1 MSNQPTHSSPPTD
14 GIGDLEF
21 RDYLSIGIRRKV
33 PLLLCTFGFLVFG
46 VVFASRL
53 RNFYRSETLIQ
64 VDPQQVPSSY
74 VQSTV
79 SSSIQDRLSTIQE
92 QVMSSTHL
100 QHIID
105 TFGLYPE
112 AKGKRPQQEII
123 ATMRK
128 ATTVEVV
135 GAAEH
140 RLSAFRISFQSK
152 DPQIASKV
160 ANELAAEFIDENL
173 RARLAQF
180 NGAADFL
187 DSEMRET
194 KTQLEAKEEELQRL
208 KVQNASDS
216 PESRQYHLDALNNLS
231 AQLRAAQD
239 RVGRAREQKV
249 MLQQYAPAV
258 DLDSSS
264 ENVLSSP
271 YQSRIQKLEAQLS
284 ELRTRYGAN
293 HPDVRKVETELAR
306 VRAQE
311 AADKQQ
317 ESGVEKPKAAPITP
331 ARAKNPVLQ
340 AEDERLDQEIKEQS
354 DLQKQLQEQI
364 KLHTDKLEHGPV
376 FEQRVAVLMRDYDN
390 LRNHY
395 SSLVDKKLSAEMAKE
410 LEGRQQGERF
420 IILDAAAV
428 PQTPAGPNRL
438 LISIGGL
445 LFGLVSGIAL
455 ALILEFNDESVRS
468 EQEAASLLGKA
479 VLVAVPQVYPTKE
492 RRMRQLRLV
501 GAFIG
506 TGVSAVILAIA
517 VSMLGLG

>member
-1 MSNQPTHSSPPTD
+1 
-14 GIGDLEF
+14 
-21 RDYLSIGIRRKV
+21 
-33 PLLLCTFGFLVFG
+33 
-46 VVFASRL
+46 
-53 RNFYRSETLIQ
+53 
-64 VDPQQVPSSY
+64 
-74 VQSTV
+74 
-79 SSSIQDRLSTIQE
+79 
-92 QVMSSTHL
+92 
-100 QHIID
+100 
-105 TFGLYPE
+105 
-112 AKGKRPQQEII
+112 
-123 ATMRK
+123 
-128 ATTVEVV
+128 
-135 GAAEH
+135 
-140 RLSAFRISFQSK
+140 
-152 DPQIASKV
+152 
-160 ANELAAEFIDENL
+160 
-173 RARLAQF
+173 
-180 NGAADFL
+180 
-187 DSEMRET
+187 
-194 KTQLEAKEEELQRL
+194 
-208 KVQNASDS
+208 
-216 PESRQYHLDALNNLS
+216 
-231 AQLRAAQD
+231 
-239 RVGRAREQKV
+239 

-293 HPDVRKVETELAR
+293 HPDVRKVETELAG

-311 AADKQQ
+311 SADKQQ

>member
-1 MSNQPTHSSPPTD
+1 TK
-14 GIGDLEF
+14 F
-21 RDYLSIGIRRKV
+21 FLSQ
-33 PLLLCTFGFLVFG
+33 
-46 VVFASRL
+46 
-53 RNFYRSETLIQ
+53 NLIE

-208 KVQNASDS
+208 KVQNATDS
-216 PESRQYHLDALNNLS
+216 PAPRQYHLDALNNLS

-239 RVGRAREQKV
+239 RVSRAREQKV

-264 ENVLSSP
+264 ESVLSSP
-271 YQSRIQKLEAQLS
+271 YQSRIQKLEAKLS
-284 ELRTRYGAN
+284 QLRTRYGAN
-293 HPDVRKVETELAR
+293 HPDVRKVETELPG
-306 VRAQE
+306 VRA
-311 AADKQQ
+311 
-317 ESGVEKPKAAPITP
+317 
-331 ARAKNPVLQ
+331 
-340 AEDERLDQEIKEQS
+340 
-354 DLQKQLQEQI
+354 
-364 KLHTDKLEHGPV
+364 
-376 FEQRVAVLMRDYDN
+376 
-390 LRNHY
+390 
-395 SSLVDKKLSAEMAKE
+395 
-410 LEGRQQGERF
+410 
-420 IILDAAAV
+420 
-428 PQTPAGPNRL
+428 
-438 LISIGGL
+438 
-445 LFGLVSGIAL
+445 
-455 ALILEFNDESVRS
+455 
-468 EQEAASLLGKA
+468 
-479 VLVAVPQVYPTKE
+479 
-492 RRMRQLRLV
+492 
-501 GAFIG
+501 
-506 TGVSAVILAIA
+506 
-517 VSMLGLG
+517 